1 MATKTSK
8 PPKATKIAPAHDPAS
23 ARGQKRR
30 DLIKASTRV
39 VLERVGY
46 RAMKVTDVAAEAQI
60 AVGLFYHYFPD
71 LKTATCEVLSDFLD
85 EMAAAPMAEPKGRYD
100 VIFATD
106 EKGTGDRTFQILQ
119 SDFAKIGI
127 RINQRTMDAD
137 AAFNA
142 IMAPDGKY
150 QTYDLAMWDWVPPV
164 DPDFMLSVMTCA
176 AWGNNSDSGYC
187 NKEYDALYAKQSTLL
202 DPKARKT
209 VVDKMQQIVYDDRP
223 YVVLNY
229 PNIIEAHSKAWTGFV
244 MSPEVGSVTNLS
256 METLLNVHRVN

>member
-1 MATKTSK
+1 MSAFPLRLTHRGAVLSMAMACAVVASIGFGQSQ
-8 PPKATKIAPAHDPAS
+8 PATAPSHPVPAPAVLAPAPKLMIDYFLPTPIIS
-23 ARGQKRR
+23 PLTKDVWGNPSVLPR
-30 DLIKASTRV
+30 DEDNG
-39 VLERVGY
+39 LESHG
-46 RAMKVTDVAAEAQI
+46 K
-60 AVGLFYHYFPD
+60 
-71 LKTATCEVLSDFLD
+71 
-85 EMAAAPMAEPKGRYD
+85 MAKFCYWDG
-100 VIFATD
+100 
-106 EKGTGDRTFQILQ
+106 QIL
-119 SDFAKIGI
+119 
-127 RINQRTMDAD
+127 R
-137 AAFNA
+137 
-142 IMAPDGKY
+142 APDGKY